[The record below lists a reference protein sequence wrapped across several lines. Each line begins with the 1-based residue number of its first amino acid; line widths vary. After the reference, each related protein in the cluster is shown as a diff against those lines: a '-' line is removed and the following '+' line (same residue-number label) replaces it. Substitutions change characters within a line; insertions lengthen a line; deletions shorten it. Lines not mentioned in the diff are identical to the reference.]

1 MVSSLR
7 KCEKHLVKV
16 EESSIFRHTKKKDFE
31 FKQNVSRRN
40 LCLNLGLFWVGGG
53 GGRVLPAAVSV
64 LFLMNGGQLQR
75 RKVRR

>member
-7 KCEKHLVKV
+7 RCEKHLVKGK
-16 EESSIFRHTKKKDFE
+16 ESSIFRRTKNFFE

-53 GGRVLPAAVSV
+53 GGGVLPAAVSV
-64 LFLMNGGQLQR
+64 LFLMNGGQLQG